1 MKSSPKF
8 IHLRNYTQY
17 SLSKGAIKINE
28 LIQFCTENN
37 ISAISITDFNN
48 LFGCMEFSI
57 ECIKKGIK
65 PILGSNIY
73 VRDEN
78 FAPGYLLLLCK
89 NEKGFQNLSKLISI
103 SSLKNSVNSD
113 VFVTFNNLKKY
124 NEGLIC
130 LAGGQFG
137 ILSENFLYNNVRVL
151 DKLIMRFQDIYQ
163 SEFFLEIQ
171 RLTKKDEN
179 YNNFLISK
187 SSNKNIPLVATNENF
202 FLEKKFYNSHD
213 ALLSISEQ
221 KYIDSEDRLKS
232 SSEYYL
238 KNESHMLDVF
248 SDISSALWNTVL
260 IAKKCNFYLDEK
272 PTILPKVYSSKI
284 EEDSSLK
291 KHSEEGLLIRL
302 KKNKYNENVIYSY
315 KKRLDYELQ
324 IITKM
329 GYSGYFLIVS
339 DFINWAKK
347 NNIPVGPGRG
357 SGAGSLV
364 AWSLFITDLDP
375 IKFGLLF
382 ERFLNPERVSLPDFD
397 IDFCMEKRDE
407 VISYVRQKYGELNVA
422 QIITFG
428 SFQAKAAIRDV
439 GRVMQ
444 LPLNL
449 VDNICKMIP
458 YNPAQPI
465 KLSDILN
472 DEKIKK
478 LIKNDSN
485 IKKLFKISID
495 LEGLYRHVSTHAAG
509 IVISD
514 TSLLNLLPLYKDP
527 KSDIPVTQFSMK
539 YVEKMGLIKFDFLGL
554 KTLTVIDKA
563 CKYLKDIG
571 KTIDINEL
579 PLDNFKTYE
588 LLKRGDTTGVFQ
600 LEGQGMKETLK
611 KTLPDRFED
620 IIAVVSLYRPGPMDN
635 IPTYINRK
643 QGKESYDY
651 LHPSLKEILN
661 ETYGIMVYQEQV
673 MLIAQKLAGFSL
685 AKADL
690 LRRAMGKKIRSEM
703 LAQKSNFLNGCIK
716 NNISENK
723 AENLFNEIEKFAGY
737 GFNKSHAA
745 AYAKIAYQTAFL
757 KANYP
762 LEFFCSLMNYDIGN
776 FEKISNYCYEI
787 KKLNFELF
795 TPDINKSDVF
805 FKVVYNQNNQAIG
818 ISYGLSAIKNIGE
831 NSVLELLEERKKN
844 GKFNSLID
852 LLKRV
857 NNKTLN
863 KKVLEGLIFSGSLNS
878 IEKNQNFLLT
888 KIEKIISF
896 NSNYHKN
903 VSKDQG
909 NLFSDFIDQKLF
921 DSSNYKECKFE
932 EKLSM
937 EYESFGFY
945 LSDHPSKFYK
955 ALNNN
960 KSVTNIKNINDLKF
974 DSNLSNKSF
983 SLICLISEI
992 NQRTSKTGKKYCFLN
1007 LSDETGSID
1016 TICFSE
1022 VLESMKNYL
1031 TIGKVV
1037 FVKLAFQ
1044 NFKDSN
1050 RPVISSV
1057 NPLDDSEN
1065 KSKYLISL
1073 DKDNLDH
1080 QNLKMLLDEYSNGNC
1095 EFFFKVAQSEHII
1108 EIKSNNK
1115 FNVNMDFLMSLKN
1128 TKGVAGIEKINEKK
1142 Y

>member
-17 SLSKGAIKINE
+17 SLSKGAIKIND
-28 LIQFCTENN
+28 LIDFCIENN
-37 ISAISITDFNN
+37 VPAISITDFNN

-57 ECIKKGIK
+57 ECIKSGIK
-65 PILGSNIY
+65 PIIGSNIY
-73 VRDEN
+73 LRDEN
-78 FAPGYLLLLCK
+78 FAPGFLLLLCK
-89 NEKGFQNLSKLISI
+89 NETGFQNLSKLISI
-103 SSLKNSVNSD
+103 SSLKNSFNSD
-113 VFVTFNNLKKY
+113 VFVTVNNLKKY

-130 LAGGQFG
+130 LPGGQFG
-137 ILSENFLYNNVRVL
+137 ILSENFRQNNVRVSE
-151 DKLIMRFQDIYQ
+151 KLINLFQEIYQ
-163 SEFFLEIQ
+163 NNFFLEIQ
-171 RLTKKDEN
+171 RLTKKEVN
-179 YNNFLISK
+179 FNNFLIFNSSK
-187 SSNKNIPLVATNENF
+187 KKIPLVATNENF
-202 FLEKKFYNSHD
+202 FLDKKFYNSHD
-213 ALLSISEQ
+213 TLLSISEQ
-221 KYIDSEDRLKS
+221 KYVDSEDRLKS
-232 SSEYYL
+232 NPEYYF
-238 KNESHMLDVF
+238 KKESQMLEIF
-248 SDISSALWNTVL
+248 SDIPSACWNTELV
-260 IAKKCNFYLDEK
+260 AKKCNFYLDEK
-272 PTILPKVYSSKI
+272 PTILPKVYSSKL
-284 EEDSSLK
+284 EEDNFLK
-291 KHSEEGLLIRL
+291 KQSEEGLFSRL
-302 KKNKYNENVIYSY
+302 NKEKSLEKKISVY
-315 KKRLDYELQ
+315 KQRLDYELQ

-347 NNIPVGPGRG
+347 NYIPVGPGRG

-364 AWSLFITDLDP
+364 AWTLFITDLDP

-407 VISYVRQKYGELNVA
+407 VISYVRKKYGELNVA

-428 SFQAKAAIRDV
+428 SFQARAAIRDV

-444 LPLNL
+444 LPLSL
-449 VDNICKMIP
+449 VDDICKMIP

-465 KLSDILN
+465 SLSETLD
-472 DEKIKK
+472 DEKVKK
-478 LIKNDSN
+478 LMKNDSN

-514 TSLLNLLPLYKDP
+514 NSLLNLLPLYKDP

-579 PLDNFKTYE
+579 PLDNSKTFD
-588 LLKRGDTTGVFQ
+588 LLKKGDTTGVFQ

-611 KTLPDRFED
+611 KVLPDRFED

-643 QGKESYDY
+643 QGKEVYDY
-651 LHPSLKEILN
+651 LHPSLKEILK

-703 LAQKSNFLNGCIK
+703 LAQKSTFIKGCMK
-716 NNISENK
+716 NNISESK
-723 AENLFNEIEKFAGY
+723 AENLFKEIEKFAGY

-757 KANYP
+757 KANFP
-762 LEFFCSLMNYDIGN
+762 LEFFCSLMNYDVGN

-787 KKLNFELF
+787 KRLNFQLF

-805 FKVVYNQNNQAIG
+805 FKVVYNQNNKAIG
-818 ISYGLSAIKNIGE
+818 ISYGISAIKNIGE
-831 NSVLELLEERKKN
+831 NSVVELIEERKKN
-844 GKFNSLID
+844 GKFNSLVD

-857 NNKTLN
+857 NNKTIN

-878 IEKNQNFLLT
+878 IEKNQSFLL
-888 KIEKIISF
+888 KNIDRIINYNSSF
-896 NSNYHKN
+896 HKN
-903 VSKDQG
+903 VSKNQG
-909 NLFSDFIDQKLF
+909 NLFSDFIDQKQF
-921 DSSNYKECKFE
+921 DSSNYKDCKLE
-932 EKLSM
+932 EKLKM
-937 EYESFGFY
+937 EFDSFGFY

-955 ALNNN
+955 TLNSHKNI
-960 KSVTNIKNINDLKF
+960 TNIRNINDIDH
-974 DSNLSNKSF
+974 DSDTPNKSF
-983 SLICLISEI
+983 SLICLISEL

-1016 TICFSE
+1016 AICFSE
-1022 VLESMKNYL
+1022 VLESSLNHLK
-1031 TIGKVV
+1031 IGKVI
-1037 FVKLAFQ
+1037 FVKLIFQ
-1044 NFKDSN
+1044 NFKESS
-1050 RPVISSV
+1050 RPIITSIS
-1057 NPLDDSEN
+1057 PLDDSEN
-1065 KSKYLISL
+1065 KLKYLISL
-1073 DKDNLDH
+1073 DKDKIDY
-1080 QNLKMLLDEYSNGNC
+1080 QKLKLLLDENNNGNC
-1095 EFFFKVAQSEHII
+1095 ELFFKITHSNHTIK
-1108 EIKSNNK
+1108 IKSNNK
-1115 FNVNMDFLMSLKN
+1115 FTVNMDLLVTLKK
-1128 TKGVAGIEKINEKK
+1128 TEGVVDIKEIN
-1142 Y
+1142 

>member
-1 MKSSPKF
+1 MKFSPKF

-28 LIQFCTENN
+28 LIQFCVENK
-37 ISAISITDFNN
+37 IPCISITDFNN

-73 VRDEN
+73 FRDEN
-78 FAPGYLLLLCK
+78 FAPGFLLLLCK

-103 SSLKNSVNSD
+103 SSLKNSLNTD
-113 VFVTFNNLKKY
+113 VFVTVDNLKSF

-137 ILSENFLYNNVRVL
+137 VLSENFRRYNFGVC
-151 DKLIMRFQDIYQ
+151 DKLINLFQKIFKND
-163 SEFFLEIQ
+163 FFLEIQ
-171 RLTKKDEN
+171 RLTNKEINFNN
-179 YNNFLISK
+179 YLISK
-187 SSNKNIPLVATNENF
+187 SFNYKIPLVATNENF
-202 FLEKKFYNSHD
+202 FLDKKFFNSHD

-232 SSEYYL
+232 NPEYYL
-238 KNESHMLDVF
+238 KKESQMLELF
-248 SDISSALWNTVL
+248 SDIPSACSNTEL
-260 IAKKCNFYLDEK
+260 IAQKCNFYLEEK
-272 PTILPKVYSSKI
+272 PTILPKVYHSKV
-284 EEDSSLK
+284 EEDNYLK
-291 KHSEEGLLIRL
+291 KQSEEGLLNRL
-302 KKNKYNENVIYSY
+302 KKEKSNENKISSY
-315 KKRLDYELQ
+315 KKRLDYEIQ
-324 IITKM
+324 IITRM

-407 VISYVRQKYGELNVA
+407 VISYVRKKYGELNVA

-428 SFQAKAAIRDV
+428 SFQAKVAIRDV

-449 VDNICKMIP
+449 VDDICKMIP

-465 KLSDILN
+465 GLSQTLG

-514 TSLLNLLPLYKDP
+514 TSLLNLLPLYKDT

-571 KTIDINEL
+571 KKVDINEL
-579 PLDNFKTYE
+579 PLDNSKTFD
-588 LLKRGDTTGVFQ
+588 LLKKGDTTGVFQ

-611 KTLPDRFED
+611 KVLPDRFED

-643 QGKESYDY
+643 QGKEEYDY

-661 ETYGIMVYQEQV
+661 ETHGIMVYQEQV

-703 LAQKSNFLNGCIK
+703 LAQKSNFVQGCMENK
-716 NNISENK
+716 ISENK
-723 AENLFNEIEKFAGY
+723 AQNLFNEIEKFAGY

-762 LEFFCSLMNYDIGN
+762 LEFFCSLMNHDVGN

-787 KKLNFELF
+787 KRLNFQLF

-805 FKVVYNQNNQAIG
+805 FKVVYNNNKKAIG

-831 NSVLELLEERKKN
+831 NSIMELLDERRKN
-844 GKFNSLID
+844 GKFNSLLN
-852 LLKRV
+852 LLQRV
-857 NNKTLN
+857 NNKILN

-878 IEKNQNFLLT
+878 IEKNQNFLYQN
-888 KIEKIISF
+888 IDKIINF
-896 NSNYHKN
+896 NSSYHKN
-903 VSKDQG
+903 VSKDQD
-909 NLFSDFIDQKLF
+909 NLFSDFIDHKQF
-921 DSSNYKECKFE
+921 DSTNYKDCKLE
-932 EKLSM
+932 EKLTM
-937 EYESFGFY
+937 EFDSFGFY

-955 ALNNN
+955 TLNNN
-960 KSVTNIKNINDLKF
+960 KNITSICNINHIEF
-974 DSNLSNKSF
+974 DSDTINKSF
-983 SLICLISEI
+983 NVISLISEL
-992 NQRTSKTGKKYCFLN
+992 NERTSKTGKKYCFIN
-1007 LSDETGSID
+1007 LSDETGSLD
-1016 TICFSE
+1016 AICFSE
-1022 VLESMKNYL
+1022 VLKSSQNYL
-1031 TIGKVV
+1031 KIGKVI
-1037 FVKLAFQ
+1037 FLRLDFQ
-1044 NFKDSN
+1044 NFKDSS
-1050 RPVISSV
+1050 RPVITSIT
-1057 NPLDDSEN
+1057 PLNDPE
-1065 KSKYLISL
+1065 KKLKYLISL
-1073 DKDNLDH
+1073 DKDNLNY
-1080 QNLKMLLDEYSNGNC
+1080 QKLKLLLDENNNGNN
-1095 EFFFKVAQSEHII
+1095 EFFFKILHSNH
-1108 EIKSNNK
+1108 EIKITSNNK
-1115 FNVNMDFLMSLKN
+1115 FNVNMDFLVSLKN
-1128 TKGVAGIEKINEKK
+1128 TEGVIDIKEIN
-1142 Y
+1142 

>member
-1 MKSSPKF
+1 MKSSRKF

-17 SLSKGAIKINE
+17 SLSKGAIKINDF
-28 LIQFCTENN
+28 IQFCVENN
-37 ISAISITDFNN
+37 IPAISITDFNN

-65 PILGSNIY
+65 PIIGSNIY
-73 VRDEN
+73 LKDQS
-78 FAPGYLLLLCK
+78 FAPGFLLLLCR
-89 NEKGFQNLSKLISI
+89 NDKGFQNLSKLISI
-103 SSLKNSVNSD
+103 SSLKNSNNSD
-113 VFVTFNNLKKY
+113 VFVTFNNLKKF

-137 ILSENFLYNNVRVL
+137 ILSENFRHNNVRVL
-151 DKLIMRFQDIYQ
+151 DKLINLFQEIYR
-163 SEFFLEIQ
+163 EDFFLEIQ
-171 RLTKKDEN
+171 RLGNKEVN
-179 YNNFLISK
+179 LNNFLISK
-187 SSNKNIPLVATNENF
+187 SLNKNIPLVATNENF
-202 FLEKKFYNSHD
+202 FLDKKFYNSHD

-221 KYIDSEDRLKS
+221 KYIDSDDRLKS
-232 SSEYYL
+232 SSEYYFKKESDML
-238 KNESHMLDVF
+238 KSF
-248 SDISSALWNTVL
+248 SDIPSACWNTEL

-272 PTILPKVYSSKI
+272 PTILPKVYSSKVD
-284 EEDSSLK
+284 EDNFLK
-291 KHSEEGLLIRL
+291 KHSEEGLLNRL
-302 KKNKYNENVIYSY
+302 KKENYSEKQIIIY
-315 KKRLDYELQ
+315 KKRLNYELQ

-347 NNIPVGPGRG
+347 NYIPVGPGRG

-407 VISYVRQKYGELNVA
+407 VISYVRKKYGELNVA

-428 SFQAKAAIRDV
+428 SFQARAAIRDV

-458 YNPAQPI
+458 YNPAQAI
-465 KLSDILN
+465 GLSETLR

-478 LIKNDSN
+478 LIKSDLN

-514 TSLLNLLPLYKDP
+514 NSLLNLLPLYKDP

-563 CKYLKDIG
+563 CKYLKNIG
-571 KTIDINEL
+571 KKIDVNEL
-579 PLDNFKTYE
+579 SLDNPETFD

-611 KTLPDRFED
+611 KILPDRFED

-643 QGKESYDY
+643 QGKETYDY
-651 LHPSLKEILN
+651 LHPSLKEILS

-703 LAQKSNFLNGCIK
+703 LAQKSNFVEGCLK
-716 NNISENK
+716 NNISESK
-723 AENLFNEIEKFAGY
+723 AENLFKEIEKFAGY

-745 AYAKIAYQTAFL
+745 AYSKIAYQTAYL
-757 KANYP
+757 KANFP

-787 KKLNFELF
+787 KRLNFQLY

-805 FKVVYNQNNQAIG
+805 FKVIYNKNKKAIG

-831 NSVLELLEERKKN
+831 NSVIELLEERKKN
-844 GKFNSLID
+844 GKFSSLID

-863 KKVLEGLIFSGSLNS
+863 KKVLEGLIFSGSLNCV
-878 IEKNQNFLLT
+878 EKNQNFLL
-888 KIEKIISF
+888 KNIDKNINF
-896 NSNYHKN
+896 NSSYHKN
-903 VSKDQG
+903 ASKDQG
-909 NLFSDFIDQKLF
+909 NLFSDFIDQKQF
-921 DSSNYKECKFE
+921 DSSNYKDCKLE
-932 EKLSM
+932 EKLTM
-937 EYESFGFY
+937 EFDSFGFY

-955 ALNNN
+955 TLNNHKN
-960 KSVTNIKNINDLKF
+960 LTSIRNINDIE
-974 DSNLSNKSF
+974 LSPNEPNQSF
-983 SLICLISEI
+983 SVICLISEL
-992 NQRTSKTGKKYCFLN
+992 NQRTSKTGKNYCFLN

-1016 TICFSE
+1016 AICFSE
-1022 VLESMKNYL
+1022 VLHSSQNYL
-1031 TIGKVV
+1031 KIGKVILV
-1037 FVKLAFQ
+1037 RLTFQ
-1044 NFKDSN
+1044 NFKDSS
-1050 RPVISSV
+1050 RPIINSIK
-1057 NPLDDSEN
+1057 PLDDPQN
-1065 KSKYLISL
+1065 KFKYLISL
-1073 DKDNLDH
+1073 DKNNLDY
-1080 QNLKMLLDEYSNGNC
+1080 QKLKVLLDENNNGNC
-1095 EFFFKVAQSEHII
+1095 EFFFKVVHSDHMIK
-1108 EIKSNNK
+1108 IKSK
-1115 FNVNMDFLMSLKN
+1115 SRFNVNMDFLVALKN
-1128 TKGVAGIEKINEKK
+1128 TEGVIDIKEIN
-1142 Y
+1142 

>member
-1 MKSSPKF
+1 MK
-8 IHLRNYTQY
+8 
-17 SLSKGAIKINE
+17 
-28 LIQFCTENN
+28 
-37 ISAISITDFNN
+37 
-48 LFGCMEFSI
+48 
-57 ECIKKGIK
+57 KK
-65 PILGSNIY
+65 
-73 VRDEN
+73 
-78 FAPGYLLLLCK
+78 
-89 NEKGFQNLSKLISI
+89 
-103 SSLKNSVNSD
+103 
-113 VFVTFNNLKKY
+113 
-124 NEGLIC
+124 
-130 LAGGQFG
+130 
-137 ILSENFLYNNVRVL
+137 
-151 DKLIMRFQDIYQ
+151 
-163 SEFFLEIQ
+163 
-171 RLTKKDEN
+171 
-179 YNNFLISK
+179 
-187 SSNKNIPLVATNENF
+187 
-202 FLEKKFYNSHD
+202 
-213 ALLSISEQ
+213 
-221 KYIDSEDRLKS
+221 
-232 SSEYYL
+232 
-238 KNESHMLDVF
+238 
-248 SDISSALWNTVL
+248 
-260 IAKKCNFYLDEK
+260 
-272 PTILPKVYSSKI
+272 
-284 EEDSSLK
+284 
-291 KHSEEGLLIRL
+291 SEEGLLIRL
-302 KKNKYNENVIYSY
+302 KKNKYNENVISNY

-347 NNIPVGPGRG
+347 NYIPVGPGRG

-407 VISYVRQKYGELNVA
+407 VISYVRKKYGELNVA

-428 SFQAKAAIRDV
+428 SFQARAAIRDV

-449 VDNICKMIP
+449 VDDICKMIP

-465 KLSDILN
+465 RLSDTLG
-472 DEKIKK
+472 DDKIKK

-571 KTIDINEL
+571 KTIDVNEL
-579 PLDNFKTYE
+579 PLDNLKTFE

-600 LEGQGMKETLK
+600 LEGQGMKDTLK
-611 KTLPDRFED
+611 KVLPDRFED

-703 LAQKSNFLNGCIK
+703 LAQKSNFVNGCIK
-716 NNISENK
+716 NNISESK
-723 AENLFNEIEKFAGY
+723 AQNLFNEIEKFAGY

-787 KKLNFELF
+787 KRLNFELF

-805 FKVVYNQNNQAIG
+805 FKVVYNQNNKAIG

-863 KKVLEGLIFSGSLNS
+863 KKVLEGLIFSGSLTS

-888 KIEKIISF
+888 NIDKIISF
-896 NSNYHKN
+896 NSSYHKN

-909 NLFSDFIDQKLF
+909 NLFTDFIDQKQF

-932 EKLSM
+932 EKLTM
-937 EYESFGFY
+937 EYDSFGFY

-955 ALNNN
+955 TLNNN
-960 KSVTNIKNINDLKF
+960 KNVTNIKNINDFKF
-974 DSNLSNKSF
+974 DNNLTKS
-983 SLICLISEI
+983 I
-992 NQRTSKTGKKYCFLN
+992 
-1007 LSDETGSID
+1007 
-1016 TICFSE
+1016 
-1022 VLESMKNYL
+1022 V
-1031 TIGKVV
+1031 
-1037 FVKLAFQ
+1037 
-1044 NFKDSN
+1044 
-1050 RPVISSV
+1050 
-1057 NPLDDSEN
+1057 
-1065 KSKYLISL
+1065 
-1073 DKDNLDH
+1073 
-1080 QNLKMLLDEYSNGNC
+1080 
-1095 EFFFKVAQSEHII
+1095 
-1108 EIKSNNK
+1108 
-1115 FNVNMDFLMSLKN
+1115 
-1128 TKGVAGIEKINEKK
+1128 
-1142 Y
+1142 

>member
-1 MKSSPKF
+1 MKSNKKF

-28 LIQFCTENN
+28 LISLCVENK
-37 ISAISITDFNN
+37 IPAVSITDFNN

-57 ECIKKGIK
+57 ECVKKGIK
-65 PILGSNIY
+65 PIIGSNIFL
-73 VRDEN
+73 RDEN
-78 FAPGYLLLLCK
+78 IAPGFLLLLCK
-89 NEKGFQNLSKLISI
+89 NERGFQNLSKLISV

-113 VFVTFNNLKKY
+113 VFVTVNNLKKFK
-124 NEGLIC
+124 EGLIC

-137 ILSENFLYNNVRVL
+137 ILSENFKQNNIKVT
-151 DKLIMRFQDIYQ
+151 DKLINLFQEIYKND
-163 SEFFLEIQ
+163 FFLEIQ
-171 RLTKKDEN
+171 RLSKKYVN
-179 YNNFLISK
+179 FNNFLISK
-187 SSNKNIPLVATNENF
+187 SLSKNIPLVATNENF

-221 KYIDSEDRLKS
+221 KYIESEDRLKS
-232 SSEYYL
+232 NPEYYF
-238 KNESHMLDVF
+238 KRESHMLEIF
-248 SDISSALWNTVL
+248 SDIPSACWNTEL

-272 PTILPKVYSSKI
+272 PTILPKVYSSKV
-284 EEDSSLK
+284 EEDNILK
-291 KHSEEGLLIRL
+291 KQSKEGLFKRL
-302 KKNKYNENVIYSY
+302 SKENYSENKISNY
-315 KKRLDYELQ
+315 KKRLDYELE
-324 IITKM
+324 IITRM

-339 DFINWAKK
+339 DFINWAKH
-347 NNIPVGPGRG
+347 NSIPVGPGRG

-364 AWSLFITDLDP
+364 AWSIFITDLDP

-407 VISYVRQKYGELNVA
+407 VIAYVRKKYGELNVA

-428 SFQAKAAIRDV
+428 SFQARAAIRDV

-449 VDNICKMIP
+449 VDDICKMIP
-458 YNPAQPI
+458 YNPAQPVG
-465 KLSDILN
+465 LSETL
-472 DEKIKK
+472 EESKIKK

-514 TSLLNLLPLYKDP
+514 NSLLNLLPLYKDP

-563 CKYLKDIG
+563 CKYLKEIG
-571 KTIDINEL
+571 KKLDVNEL
-579 PLDNFKTYE
+579 PLNDFKTFD
-588 LLKRGDTTGVFQ
+588 LLKKGDTTGVFQ

-611 KTLPDRFED
+611 KVLPDRFED

-643 QGKESYDY
+643 QGKETYDY

-661 ETYGIMVYQEQV
+661 ETHGIMVYQEQV

-703 LAQKSNFLNGCIK
+703 LAQKSNFVNGCLK
-716 NNISENK
+716 NNISQSK
-723 AENLFNEIEKFAGY
+723 AENLYKEIEKFAGY

-757 KANYP
+757 KANFP

-787 KKLNFELF
+787 KKLNFQLF

-805 FKVVYNQNNQAIG
+805 FKVVYNKNKKAIG

-844 GKFNSLID
+844 GKFDSLIN

-878 IEKNQNFLLT
+878 IEKNQNFLL
-888 KIEKIISF
+888 KNIDKIINF
-896 NSNYHKN
+896 NSSYHKN

-909 NLFSDFIDQKLF
+909 NLFSDFIDQEQFNSSKYQNCKL
-921 DSSNYKECKFE
+921 E
-932 EKLSM
+932 EKLNM
-937 EYESFGFY
+937 EFESFGFY

-955 ALNNN
+955 TLHDDKA
-960 KSVTNIKNINDLKF
+960 VTSIKNISNIVF
-974 DSNLSNKSF
+974 DSNLSNQSF
-983 SLICLISEI
+983 NIICLISEI
-992 NQRTSKTGKKYCFLN
+992 NERTSKTGKKYCFLN

-1016 TICFSE
+1016 AICFSE
-1022 VLESMKNYL
+1022 TLESSQNFLK
-1031 TIGKVV
+1031 IGKVI
-1037 FVKLAFQ
+1037 FVKLNFQ
-1044 NFKDSN
+1044 NFKDSS
-1050 RPVISSV
+1050 RPIISSI
-1057 NPLDDSEN
+1057 NPLDDSER
-1065 KSKYLISL
+1065 KLKYLISL
-1073 DKDNLDH
+1073 DKDKLNH
-1080 QNLKMLLDEYSNGNC
+1080 KQLKFLLNKNNNGNC
-1095 EFFFKVAQSEHII
+1095 EFLFKISYSDHII
-1108 EIKSNNK
+1108 RIKSNNK
-1115 FNVNMDFLMSLKN
+1115 FNVNMDLLIALKN
-1128 TKGVAGIEKINEKK
+1128 TEGVIDIKEIN
-1142 Y
+1142 